1 MSGSSTTY
9 ATTTHATATAA
20 AYDRYLG
27 QLSRVEALRPAAAEY
42 EAAVQQLE
50 RDEQLLATAPVAGF
64 DDAAAKL
71 AYLESVLLRDPALIE
86 PAAITTLREWVER
99 ARPAAA

>member
-9 ATTTHATATAA
+9 ATPTAA
-20 AYDRYLG
+20 AYERYLG
-27 QLSRVEALRPAAAEY
+27 QLSRVEALRPAAADY

-50 RDEQLLATAPVAGF
+50 RDEQLLAAAPVAGF

-71 AYLESVLLRDPALIE
+71 AYVEAVFRRDPALIE
-86 PAAITTLREWVER
+86 PAAITTLRDWVER
-99 ARPAAA
+99 LRSPAA